1 MRQKF
6 DSYDDYR
13 QVVDGVINRCELAQ
27 EKLRSE
33 LLKIIAWADKNN
45 IPQYKLPRDTEELCN
60 LDALYLND
68 LKLTHLPDW
77 IGKLSQLTTL
87 DVSFNQLTHLP
98 DWIGKLS
105 QLTKLD
111 VYSNQ
116 LTHLPDSIGKLSQ
129 LTELHVSFNQLT
141 HLPDSIGNLTNL
153 RELNIRDNPLVVRY
167 NLDGETVY
175 TNDIINEIKAFESK
189 REEEERVRQQMLK
202 RIELEK
208 AQEDAK
214 IINRIKRFFNRIK
227 RFFS

>member
-13 QVVDGVINRCELAQ
+13 QAIDGVINRCELAREQ
-27 EKLRSE
+27 EKLRSELLSE

-45 IPQYKLPRDTEELCN
+45 IPQDRLPRDTEELCN

-68 LKLTHLPDW
+68 LKLTHLPDS
-77 IGKLSQLTTL
+77 IGKLSQLTWL
-87 DVSFNQLTHLP
+87 NV
-98 DWIGKLS
+98 GE
-105 QLTKLD
+105 
-111 VYSNQ
+111 NQ

-129 LTELHVSFNQLT
+129 LTTLGVGGNQLTHLPDSIGKLSQLTTLGVSGNQLT

-153 RELNIRDNPLVVRY
+153 RELKIRGNPLVVRY

-175 TNDIINEIKAFESK
+175 TNDIINKIKAFESK
-189 REEEERVRQQMLK
+189 REE
-202 RIELEK
+202 
-208 AQEDAK
+208 DAK
-214 IINRIKRFFNRIK
+214 LVNRIK

>member
-13 QVVDGVINRCELAQ
+13 QAIDGVINRCELAQ

-68 LKLTHLPDW
+68 LNLTHLPDW
-77 IGKLSQLTTL
+77 IGNLSQLTTL
-87 DVSFNQLTHLP
+87 NVSHN
-98 DWIGKLS
+98 K
-105 QLTKLD
+105 
-111 VYSNQ
+111 
-116 LTHLPDSIGKLSQ
+116 
-129 LTELHVSFNQLT
+129 LT

-153 RELNIRDNPLVVRY
+153 RELKIHDNPLVVRY

-175 TNDIINEIKAFESK
+175 TNDIINKIKAFESK
-189 REEEERVRQQMLK
+189 REEE
-202 RIELEK
+202 
-208 AQEDAK
+208 EDAK
-214 IINRIKRFFNRIK
+214 IINRIKRFFLID
-227 RFFS
+227 

>member
-13 QVVDGVINRCELAQ
+13 QAIDGVINCCELAQ

-68 LKLTHLPDW
+68 LNLTHLPDW
-77 IGKLSQLTTL
+77 IG
-87 DVSFNQLTHLP
+87 N
-98 DWIGKLS
+98 LS
-105 QLTKLD
+105 QLTKLN
-111 VYSNQ
+111 VYN
-116 LTHLPDSIGKLSQ
+116 
-129 LTELHVSFNQLT
+129 NQLT

-153 RELNIRDNPLVVRY
+153 RELKIHDNPLVVRY

-175 TNDIINEIKAFESK
+175 TNDIINKIKAFESK
-189 REEEERVRQQMLK
+189 REEE
-202 RIELEK
+202 
-208 AQEDAK
+208 EDAK
-214 IINRIKRFFNRIK
+214 IINRIKRFFLID
-227 RFFS
+227 

>member
-13 QVVDGVINRCELAQ
+13 QAIDGVINRCELAQ

-68 LKLTHLPDW
+68 LNLTHLPDW
-77 IGKLSQLTTL
+77 IGNLSQLTTL
-87 DVSFNQLTHLP
+87 DVSLN
-98 DWIGKLS
+98 
-105 QLTKLD
+105 
-111 VYSNQ
+111 
-116 LTHLPDSIGKLSQ
+116 
-129 LTELHVSFNQLT
+129 ELT

-153 RELNIRDNPLVVRY
+153 RELKIHDNPLVVRY

-175 TNDIINEIKAFESK
+175 TNDIINKIKAFESK
-189 REEEERVRQQMLK
+189 REEE
-202 RIELEK
+202 
-208 AQEDAK
+208 EDAK
-214 IINRIKRFFNRIK
+214 IINRIKRFFLID
-227 RFFS
+227 

>member
-13 QVVDGVINRCELAQ
+13 QAIDGVINRLIGELAREQ

-45 IPQYKLPRDTEELCN
+45 IPQDRLPRDTEELCN
-60 LDALYLND
+60 LDALYLDD
-68 LKLTHLPDW
+68 LK
-77 IGKLSQLTTL
+77 
-87 DVSFNQLTHLP
+87 
-98 DWIGKLS
+98 
-105 QLTKLD
+105 
-111 VYSNQ
+111 

-129 LTELHVSFNQLT
+129 LTTLDVSLNELTHLPDSIGELSQLTKLYVYCNELTHLPDSIGELSQLTTLDVSYNQLT

-153 RELNIRDNPLVVRY
+153 RELNIHDNPLVVRY

-189 REEEERVRQQMLK
+189 REEERLEQERLRK
-202 RIELEK
+202 E
-208 AQEDAK
+208 QEDAK
-214 IINRIKRFFNRIK
+214 LVNRIK

>member
-13 QVVDGVINRCELAQ
+13 QAIDGVINRCELAREQ

-45 IPQYKLPRDTEELCN
+45 IPQDRLPRDTEELCN

-77 IGKLSQLTTL
+77 IGKLSQLTEL
-87 DVSFNQLTHLP
+87 RVS
-98 DWIGKLS
+98 D
-105 QLTKLD
+105 
-111 VYSNQ
+111 
-116 LTHLPDSIGKLSQ
+116 
-129 LTELHVSFNQLT
+129 NQLT

-153 RELNIRDNPLVVRY
+153 RRLNIHDNPLVVRY
-167 NLDGETVY
+167 ELYETVY
-175 TNDIINEIKAFESK
+175 TNDIINKIKAFESK
-189 REEEERVRQQMLK
+189 REEKERVREERFRQQMLK

-214 IINRIKRFFNRIK
+214 IINRIKRFF
-227 RFFS
+227 S

>member
-13 QVVDGVINRCELAQ
+13 QAIDGVINRCELAQ

-68 LKLTHLPDW
+68 LNLTHLPDW
-77 IGKLSQLTTL
+77 IGNLSQLTTL
-87 DVSFNQLTHLP
+87 DVGDNQLTHLP
-98 DWIGKLS
+98 DWIGNLS
-105 QLTKLD
+105 QLTTLD
-111 VYSNQ
+111 VSLN
-116 LTHLPDSIGKLSQ
+116 
-129 LTELHVSFNQLT
+129 ELT

-153 RELNIRDNPLVVRY
+153 RELKIHDNPLVVRY

-175 TNDIINEIKAFESK
+175 TNDIINKIKAFESK
-189 REEEERVRQQMLK
+189 REEE
-202 RIELEK
+202 
-208 AQEDAK
+208 EDAK
-214 IINRIKRFFNRIK
+214 IINRIKRFFLID
-227 RFFS
+227 